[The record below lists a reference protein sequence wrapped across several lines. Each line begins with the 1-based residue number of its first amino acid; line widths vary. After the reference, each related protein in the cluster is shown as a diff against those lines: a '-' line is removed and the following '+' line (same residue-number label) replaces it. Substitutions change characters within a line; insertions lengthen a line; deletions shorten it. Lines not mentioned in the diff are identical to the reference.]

1 MESKGIYVQPHPI
14 WEFYIGINSFDD
26 YKQYL
31 PTTVLIETVNDEI
44 KGYYQPIHK
53 LLEFGYFEYSFIT
66 IAFRNSINMLELIL
80 KEFYLRSE
88 KAPKAKM
95 TLNSLITW
103 LVSEKLIDNN
113 QQETLSK
120 LKDIRNDYSHPSKN
134 SVVTIGVISIID
146 LILKIANT
154 FATGL

>member
-1 MESKGIYVQPHPI
+1 MESKGIYIQPHPI

-26 YKQYL
+26 YKRYL
-31 PTTVLIETVNDEI
+31 PATVLSETVNDEI

-80 KEFYLRSE
+80 KEVYLRRE

-95 TLNSLITW
+95 TLNSFINW
-103 LVSEKLIDNN
+103 LVSENLIDNS
-113 QQETLSK
+113 QQVTLSK
-120 LKDIRNDYSHPSKN
+120 LKDIRNEYSHPSKN
-134 SVVTIGVISIID
+134 SIVTIEVISIID

-154 FATGL
+154 FATGF